1 MISSVYKDL
10 FITYFWQLS
19 VIFVHA
25 AAFYLHLITHLLE
38 VLRPLILVDSPSFSI
53 WLGPNGFYF
62 SAIMLFGFPSSV
74 TVINITVSS
83 PSSWLKTHG
92 EVSFD
97 CSLLCLKIIVKYR
110 WLSPHYKPIPSFLI
124 KYLDFSSV
132 FFPPFLGLSYTV
144 FLPFFPPLQNACC
157 QNCKSPSFSYIDAVE
172 IVII

>member
-83 PSSWLKTHG
+83 PSSWLKNPWWG
-92 EVSFD
+92 QFWLFSP
-97 CSLLCLKIIVKYR
+97 LLEDNCQIL
-110 WLSPHYKPIPSFLI
+110 LA
-124 KYLDFSSV
+124 
-132 FFPPFLGLSYTV
+132 
-144 FLPFFPPLQNACC
+144 FPPLQAYSFLFNQIFGFFFCIFFPPSWVFPTLFFSLF
-157 QNCKSPSFSYIDAVE
+157 SPPFKMLAAKTVNHLPFLT
-172 IVII
+172 